1 MYRENLNCLI
11 SCWGFPH
18 QPPTLLPGRSM
29 LKPGDVC
36 VIRRLTGLEGDEL
49 NGRRAVVMEVIVPRR
64 YIRVRLMPRDPEDRW
79 RRIQVECLD
88 PVAPP
93 GPEEGEAE
101 DAPRCSFCMG
111 GWEDGPLCSPCA
123 CRGTAK
129 YVHESCVMEWHRAR
143 LQPDDD
149 EDYCDLDFKC
159 PTCKTQYTGDLLLAM
174 VKAAHGRVM
183 DTVEEAFTDNDP
195 ETALKALLDL
205 ANAYGD
211 AGEWKLKIGCLDE
224 VLKMAKEIGRE
235 DPLLTAIVLSEI
247 GVAYK
252 ESGYAELAKKHL
264 EKALEIKEFI
274 CSHDQAGSIWSS
286 RLDLLLASYHS
297 LIGDV
302 ETLKDVLERILV
314 KEEAKYGMHHESVA
328 FCLKKLGA
336 AYMYSAASLVEKS
349 APEQASK
356 ARDLGERAKAALERA
371 LSITEKKYG
380 SDHPEVLAVLF
391 NLGECYG
398 QLGDAKLRKDL
409 LERARSILEQQQRVP
424 DHRRLGVLL
433 TSLAS
438 AYGDLQDT
446 WTKNDL
452 QARARELLAGEATV
466 TVPFVLV

>member
-1 MYRENLNCLI
+1 MYRKNLNCLI
-11 SCWGFPH
+11 SRWGFSINHYPCAY
-18 QPPTLLPGRSM
+18 RSM

-36 VIRRLTGLEGDEL
+36 VIRRLGGCEGAEL
-49 NGRRAVVMEVIVPRR
+49 NGRRAVVMEVNVRNR
-64 YIRVRLMPRDPEDRW
+64 STVVRLMPRDPEDMW

-129 YVHESCVMEWHRAR
+129 FVHATCVMEWHRAR
-143 LQPDDD
+143 LRPGDD
-149 EDYCDLDFKC
+149 EDQCDLDFKC

-183 DTVEEAFTDNDP
+183 DIVEEALNDQDP

-211 AGEWKLKIGCLDE
+211 AGEWKLKIGTMGE
-224 VLKMAKEIGRE
+224 VLRMAKDEKRE
-235 DPLLTAIVLSEI
+235 DPLLIAIVMSEI
-247 GVAYK
+247 GYAYK
-252 ESGYAELAKKHL
+252 ESGYPELAKKHFQ
-264 EKALEIKEFI
+264 KALEIKEFI
-274 CSHDQAGSIWSS
+274 CSTDQSGSFYRS

-302 ETLKDVLERILV
+302 ETLKEVLERILAS
-314 KEEAKYGMHHESVA
+314 EEKKYGTHHEMIAS
-328 FCLKKLGA
+328 CLKKLGA
-336 AYMYSAASLVEKS
+336 AYMHSAESLLEKGGN
-349 APEQASK
+349 EQESTAQ
-356 ARDLGERAKAALERA
+356 DLRERAKAALERA
-371 LSITEKKYG
+371 LRITEKKFG
-380 SDHPEVLAVLF
+380 ADHPEVLDVLF
-391 NLGECYG
+391 NLGECCG
-398 QLGDAKLRKDL
+398 LLGDAKLRKDL
-409 LERARSILEQQQRVP
+409 LERARSILEREKAP
-424 DHRRLGVLL
+424 DHMRLGVLL
-433 TSLAS
+433 ESLAS

-452 QARARELLAGEATV
+452 QARARELLAGEEV
-466 TVPFVLV
+466 HVPFVLV